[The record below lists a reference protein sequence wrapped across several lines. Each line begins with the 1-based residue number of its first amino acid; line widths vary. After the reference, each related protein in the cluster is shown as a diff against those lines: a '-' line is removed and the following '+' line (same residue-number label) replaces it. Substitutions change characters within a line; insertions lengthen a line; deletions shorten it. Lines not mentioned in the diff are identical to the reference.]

1 MTKPRLVKGLRY
13 AGFRRDFGA
22 VALEFLFIFPLIIG
36 LLYGGA
42 VYGLLFFHKW
52 EMQEV
57 VDGAA
62 ASVYRLDRRQYG
74 DFGGEV
80 ISRSEAALDQFIVRL
95 PDRIKSRI
103 TDKGCEETNANNVVL
118 LECRLKV
125 SGGKENS
132 FFPRLTLGFLGNFPP
147 QPDEFMVRAAVA
159 F

>member
-1 MTKPRLVKGLRY
+1 MKDLRY
-13 AGFRRDFGA
+13 AGFCRDSGA

-62 ASVYRLDRRQYG
+62 ASVYSLDRRQYG
-74 DFGGEV
+74 DFGGAV
-80 ISRSEAALDQFIVRL
+80 AVRSEAALERFIVRL
-95 PDRIKSRI
+95 PDRIKNRI
-103 TDKGCEETNANNVVL
+103 TERGCEETSADNVVL
-118 LECRLKV
+118 LECRLTAT
-125 SGGKENS
+125 GGEGSS
-132 FFPRLTLGFLGNFPP
+132 FFPRLTLGFLGDFPP
-147 QPDEFMVRAAVA
+147 QPDELNVRAAVA